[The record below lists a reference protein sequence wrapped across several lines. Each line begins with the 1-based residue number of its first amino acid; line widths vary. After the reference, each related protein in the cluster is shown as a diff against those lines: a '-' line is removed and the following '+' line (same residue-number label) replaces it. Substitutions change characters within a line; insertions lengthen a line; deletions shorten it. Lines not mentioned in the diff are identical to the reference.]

1 MKSAFLFRLL
11 FLLTTLG
18 LGTAIVR
25 AEDLNAVKAR
35 MDQRQSAIDALK
47 ERKLI
52 GENNRGYVEA
62 RGTLTPSDEKTLS
75 DENSDRRA
83 VYSAIAAQTHSDP
96 DQVGRLRAQK
106 IAINSKRGVWIQGPD
121 GQWSEKG

>member
-1 MKSAFLFRLL
+1 MKSAFLFRVL
-11 FLLTTLG
+11 FLFTALG
-18 LGTAIVR
+18 LGAAVVH
-25 AEDLNAVKAR
+25 AEDRGAVLAR
-35 MDQRQSAIDALK
+35 MEQRLGAIDALK

-62 RGTLTPSDEKTLS
+62 RGTLTASDEKTVS

-83 VYSAIAAQTHSDP
+83 VYSSIAAETGSTP
-96 DQVGRLRAQK
+96 EQVGRLRAQK
-106 IAINSKRGVWIQGPD
+106 IAANTKRGVWIQAPD